1 MVSGNKVLDV
11 LQRVVSG
18 GLMAATAVGLVTLGY
33 GVYSF
38 SVLRPAALR
47 AKAAAAEAAS
57 LAPVGEAGAPGRPTA
72 PRAAGSALA

>member
-1 MVSGNKVLDV
+1 MSGNKVLDV

-33 GVYSF
+33 GVYSL

-47 AKAAAAEAAS
+47 AKAAAEAAS
-57 LAPVGEAGAPGRPTA
+57 LASGSDAGAPGRP
-72 PRAAGSALA
+72 AASPPHSSTPV